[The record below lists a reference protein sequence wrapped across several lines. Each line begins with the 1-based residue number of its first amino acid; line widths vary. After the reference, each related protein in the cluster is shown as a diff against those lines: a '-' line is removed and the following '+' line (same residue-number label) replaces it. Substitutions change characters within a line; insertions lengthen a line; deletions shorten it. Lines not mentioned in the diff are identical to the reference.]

1 VISSKAQNLSPKRI
15 MTFSIFYLLL
25 FMVLKKLQKLKQTK
39 TFNASSKTNEFK
51 THQKI
56 AQTS

>member
-1 VISSKAQNLSPKRI
+1 